1 MKKNKIILKHCPNFY
16 KIINFE
22 FLEEDSI
29 SAKLIGIYE
38 NFIFDVDVESQS
50 DIKTVEKLDFVINK
64 YIDDYSF
71 RKEMQRSLLSI
82 RVTIM
87 FFNGT
92 SETPDGP
99 IEYLPNPYRRE
110 NLAFSFQ
117 MKLCAEA
124 MYPGYTRNIYF
135 ARWI

>member
-1 MKKNKIILKHCPNFY
+1 MPFFYLCVIISREIESVDMKKNKIVLKHCPNFY

-64 YIDDYSF
+64 YNNFFHYIT
-71 RKEMQRSLLSI
+71 SLI
-82 RVTIM
+82 
-87 FFNGT
+87 
-92 SETPDGP
+92 
-99 IEYLPNPYRRE
+99 
-110 NLAFSFQ
+110 
-117 MKLCAEA
+117 
-124 MYPGYTRNIYF
+124 
-135 ARWI
+135 

>member
-29 SAKLIGIYE
+29 SAKLIDIYE

-64 YIDDYSF
+64 Y
-71 RKEMQRSLLSI
+71 MPN
-82 RVTIM
+82 
-87 FFNGT
+87 FF
-92 SETPDGP
+92 SK
-99 IEYLPNPYRRE
+99 I
-110 NLAFSFQ
+110 
-117 MKLCAEA
+117 
-124 MYPGYTRNIYF
+124 
-135 ARWI
+135 

>member
-71 RKEMQRSLLSI
+71 RKEMQRSLLI
-82 RVTIM
+82 I
-87 FFNGT
+87 
-92 SETPDGP
+92 
-99 IEYLPNPYRRE
+99 
-110 NLAFSFQ
+110 
-117 MKLCAEA
+117 
-124 MYPGYTRNIYF
+124 
-135 ARWI
+135 

>member
-82 RVTIM
+82 RVRQSDNIM
-87 FFNGT
+87 KMIVDGIIT
-92 SETPDGP
+92 AYDCYET
-99 IEYLPNPYRRE
+99 
-110 NLAFSFQ
+110 
-117 MKLCAEA
+117 
-124 MYPGYTRNIYF
+124 GYTRNIYF

>member
-29 SAKLIGIYE
+29 SAKLIDIYE

-82 RVTIM
+82 RVRQSDNIMKTIVDSII
-87 FFNGT
+87 T
-92 SETPDGP
+92 AYDSYET
-99 IEYLPNPYRRE
+99 
-110 NLAFSFQ
+110 
-117 MKLCAEA
+117 
-124 MYPGYTRNIYF
+124 GYTRNIYF